1 MRKKQPLFS
10 GLCLAGTGSSPVR
23 PTKKLLIG
31 RKTKIDICV
40 AKKTIAE
47 KQSLSNK
54 WVVE

>member
-1 MRKKQPLFS
+1 
-10 GLCLAGTGSSPVR
+10 
-23 PTKKLLIG
+23 LLIG